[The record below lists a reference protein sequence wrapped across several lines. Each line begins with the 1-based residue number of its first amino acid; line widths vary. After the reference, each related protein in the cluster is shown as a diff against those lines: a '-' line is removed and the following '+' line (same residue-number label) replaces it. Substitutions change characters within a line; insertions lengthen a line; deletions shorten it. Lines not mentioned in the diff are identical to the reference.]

1 MTCSSYRGA
10 HCTAIQSFVN
20 NGFWVI
26 LKKLTKNFNHLY
38 SMSEIMNKIM
48 NELSMI

>member
-10 HCTAIQSFVN
+10 HCAAIQSFVN

-26 LKKLTKNFNHLY
+26 LKSDQIFTHLLL
-38 SMSEIMNKIM
+38 MSEIMNEIM
-48 NELSMI
+48 NELFMIS